1 MILLDTIQLCFSK
14 ENYQVRMLSISI
26 FHKIISNIPVNI
38 EIEENQYQLNEF
50 ITKHI
55 HFNLMRLFLHS
66 NDENNAVKNICLKT
80 LIIGL
85 SIILNTDV
93 TLEINKSKENVGDDF
108 NRVYDDFIGSI
119 CRLLCEK
126 YPKSISF
133 HINNC
138 LLQISS
144 FQDNIRAYSL
154 YIVGVFYSCL
164 LKENSEEINE
174 IQIKEVY
181 KKSCLLLKDVSM
193 KVRLRTIKTLGFFK
207 TINK

>member
-133 HINNC
+133 
-138 LLQISS
+138 
-144 FQDNIRAYSL
+144 
-154 YIVGVFYSCL
+154 
-164 LKENSEEINE
+164 
-174 IQIKEVY
+174 
-181 KKSCLLLKDVSM
+181 
-193 KVRLRTIKTLGFFK
+193 VR
-207 TINK
+207 